1 MHGNPRFPKMI
12 FLAVVYELLARKEI
26 ELIDL
31 MSNKS
36 GLIDLKKPEDEP
48 REYPHF
54 WVVTL

>member
-1 MHGNPRFPKMI
+1 MI